1 MNNETRY
8 AEAWILMCTLSFALT
23 FGIGLALING
33 NDLNG
38 LAPSLVTILS
48 AIGIA
53 ISLVVSNAVHGNGA
67 DDE

>member
-1 MNNETRY
+1 
-8 AEAWILMCTLSFALT
+8 MCTLSFALT

-53 ISLVVSNAVHGNGA
+53 ISLVASNAVHGNGA

>member
-8 AEAWILMCTLSFALT
+8 TEAWILMCTLSFALT

-33 NDLNG
+33 NNLNG
-38 LAPSLVTILS
+38 LAPVLVTMLS

-53 ISLVVSNAVHGNGA
+53 LSLIASNAVHGNGC
-67 DDE
+67 